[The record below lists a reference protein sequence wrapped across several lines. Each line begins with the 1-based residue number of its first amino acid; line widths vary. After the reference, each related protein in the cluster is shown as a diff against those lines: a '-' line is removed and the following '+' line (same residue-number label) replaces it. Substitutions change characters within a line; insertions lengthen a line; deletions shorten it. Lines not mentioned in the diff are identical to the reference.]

1 MIANLIKW
9 EWRALLSALFFGMV
23 LAWEYDWIRIL
34 RRIIRHRSVWTMSLE
49 DIIYWMNAAI
59 TVFGVTYEVN
69 DGIVRGFSII
79 GFVLGALLYRYS
91 FGRFFVKYVS
101 KGINFILKPLKKVL
115 SVIKIGIGK
124 FVGKIRGFIESKAKG
139 TQKSNEV

>member
-1 MIANLIKW
+1 MIASLIKW
-9 EWRALLSALFFGMV
+9 EWQALLSALFFGMV

-34 RRIIRHRSVWTMSLE
+34 RRVISHRSVWTMSAE

-59 TVFGVTYEVN
+59 TVFCVTYEVN

-115 SVIKIGIGK
+115 SLIKIVIGK
-124 FVGKIRGFIESKAKG
+124 LVGKIRDYIKSKAKG